1 MKIGCYILTCISI
14 MLLSA
19 CATVDVTKTSKG
31 YNPPTDPNSI
41 EIIMTKPDFNY
52 TELASITAAKHVPSE
67 TAKMH
72 NSLRAKSAPLG
83 ATHVILLNQGIDPGG
98 LLWATGVAIKK
109 DNP

>member
-1 MKIGCYILTCISI
+1 MKIGGFILACISFL
-14 MLLSA
+14 LLSA
-19 CATVDVTKTSKG
+19 CATVDVTKTGKG
-31 YNPPTDPNSI
+31 YTPPTDANNI

-52 TELASITAAKHVPSE
+52 TELAAITAAKHPPSQ

-83 ATHVILLNQGIDPGG
+83 ATHVLLLNQGIDPGG

-109 DNP
+109 E